1 MPYLCSTAK
10 KISAVAAAIR
20 VAISHSSKWSSAR
33 LRPLSTRTPQS
44 QPKRPRSA
52 ITPGRFLLIVGAASR
67 SSVHLDVEFFG
78 DQIEHLLPDATFR
91 PLVGRRHRR
100 LPRFALSV
108 GQGVQRGLA
117 GFFDLGQRIL
127 VFLDCDGVRVIG
139 GFIHRL
145 VELLPDIGRQPVP
158 KLGVHDHCILQ
169 MRVIGERRL
178 KIIPLAGRSNASH
191 LSFLKENVMFEQ
203 PRPYEPLTSENAA
216 LILID
221 HQVGLMT
228 GVRDYST
235 GELKHNVVG
244 LAKAAKALKLPI
256 IVTTTARDSMWGPT
270 FPELVEALPGVPIVD
285 RSSVNAFDDPKVAQ
299 AITVT
304 GRKKLIFAGISLE
317 VCAAF
322 PAITAVG
329 KGLDAYVAVD
339 ASGTF
344 SETKRQVGLLRMLQA
359 GVILSDYATLM
370 VEILKDNA
378 RPEAGPIYGAIDMPW
393 AKLVGQIAQ
402 AYGK

>member
-1 MPYLCSTAK
+1 MNN
-10 KISAVAAAIR
+10 
-20 VAISHSSKWSSAR
+20 
-33 LRPLSTRTPQS
+33 
-44 QPKRPRSA
+44 
-52 ITPGRFLLIVGAASR
+52 
-67 SSVHLDVEFFG
+67 
-78 DQIEHLLPDATFR
+78 QIHT
-91 PLVGRRHRR
+91 
-100 LPRFALSV
+100 
-108 GQGVQRGLA
+108 
-117 GFFDLGQRIL
+117 
-127 VFLDCDGVRVIG
+127 
-139 GFIHRL
+139 
-145 VELLPDIGRQPVP
+145 
-158 KLGVHDHCILQ
+158 
-169 MRVIGERRL
+169 
-178 KIIPLAGRSNASH
+178 
-191 LSFLKENVMFEQ
+191 
-203 PRPYEPLTSENAA
+203 YEPLTFENAA
-216 LILID
+216 LVLVD

-235 GELKHNVVG
+235 GELKHNVVA

-256 IVTTTARDSMWGPT
+256 IVTTTARARDSMWGPT
-270 FPELVEALPGVPIVD
+270 FPELVEALPGIEIID
-285 RSSVNAFDDPKVAQ
+285 RSSVNAFDDARVAH
-299 AITVT
+299 AIEAT

-378 RPEAGPIYGAIDMPW
+378 RPEAGEVYGAMDMPW
-393 AKLVGQIAQ
+393 AKLVGQIAH